1 MPSQTPRSAP
11 ALSPD
16 RRDAIARRLAGIA
29 REAGDCLL
37 RYRDEPCPSAL
48 KADGSP
54 VSAADLAAETL
65 IRTQLAAAF
74 PHWPVVSEEHTESH
88 AAAAMPIHFL
98 VDPLDGTRPFLS
110 GGAEFCVLIALIA
123 GGNPIAGAIHAPVS
137 GRSWWA
143 GARAFTAAGR
153 ASRRGR
159 ALPQGE
165 RRLSVA
171 IVSRDQSGEDSRPL
185 CAACGAVEIRRENSA
200 LKFARLADGEA
211 DIYPRRGR
219 TMQWDIAA
227 GDALL
232 RALGGGVFD
241 LDGKPL
247 VYGPGPDGWASPD
260 FIACRRA
267 PPPACR

>member
-153 ASRRGR
+153 ASRRG
-159 ALPQGE
+159 
-165 RRLSVA
+165 
-171 IVSRDQSGEDSRPL
+171 
-185 CAACGAVEIRRENSA
+185 
-200 LKFARLADGEA
+200 
-211 DIYPRRGR
+211 
-219 TMQWDIAA
+219 
-227 GDALL
+227 
-232 RALGGGVFD
+232 
-241 LDGKPL
+241 
-247 VYGPGPDGWASPD
+247 
-260 FIACRRA
+260 
-267 PPPACR
+267 